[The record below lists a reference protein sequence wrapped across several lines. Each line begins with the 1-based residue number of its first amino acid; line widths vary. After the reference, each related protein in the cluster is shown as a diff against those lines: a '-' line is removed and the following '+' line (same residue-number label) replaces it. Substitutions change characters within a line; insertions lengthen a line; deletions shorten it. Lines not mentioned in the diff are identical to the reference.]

1 MKTIVQQYISA
12 YNNFDIEKMVSL
24 MHRDCIFESRVNNK
38 VTLSTKGQT
47 SFRQICNLSKKNYK
61 FRKQVIEDFKEYEN
75 KVEVKLYFKATLAVD
90 IPDLGKKDE
99 QIAFETKSIF
109 EFKNERIYKITNLD

>member
-1 MKTIVQQYISA
+1 MKVIVQKYISA
-12 YNNFDIEKMVSL
+12 YNDFDIETMVSL
-24 MHRDCIFESRVNNK
+24 MHADCIFESRVNNK
-38 VTLSTKGQT
+38 VMLSTKGQT

-61 FRKQVIEDFKEYEN
+61 YRKQIIEDFKEYDN

-99 QIAFETKSIF
+99 VISFETKSIF
-109 EFKNERIYKITNLD
+109 EFKSGLIYKITNLD

>member
-75 KVEVKLYFKATLAVD
+75 RVEVKLYFKATLAVD

>member
-1 MKTIVQQYISA
+1 MRITVQKYISA
-12 YNNFDIEKMVSL
+12 YNDFDIETMVSL
-24 MHRDCIFESRVNNK
+24 MHADCIFESRENN
-38 VTLSTKGQT
+38 VVMFSTKGKT

-61 FRKQVIEDFKEYEN
+61 YRNQVIEDFKHYDN

-109 EFKNERIYKITNLD
+109 EFKNDLIYKITNLD